1 MILGL
6 RSARRVVF
14 ATFLCLAIGAAAS
27 PQADHVTAKSHR
39 SDATRLH
46 NKEIVKFARVTPTLY
61 RGGQPSLK
69 GLEELR
75 KMNVAIVVDMRSGNR
90 KSEEKVVNKLG
101 MKYVHISWH
110 CPLPTDK
117 PFASFL
123 EVIEQNPGKKVFVH
137 CRLGD
142 DRTGMAVASYRM
154 AEEGWSADE
163 AMNEMR
169 DFGFN
174 SAHHMICPGLAGY
187 EKSFPERLKKDDA
200 FKDLHTHAA
209 SATKS
214 EK

>member
-1 MILGL
+1 MTSFF
-6 RSARRVVF
+6 RSARSVVF
-14 ATFLCLAIGAAAS
+14 ATFLCLAISTAAS
-27 PQADHVTAKSHR
+27 PQAKEVPAKPHQ

-69 GLEELR
+69 GLEELK
-75 KMNVAIVVDMRSGNR
+75 KMDVAIVVDMRSGNR
-90 KSEEKVVNKLG
+90 KSEEQIVHKLG

-110 CPLPTDK
+110 CPLPADK
-117 PFASFL
+117 PFARFL

-187 EKSFPERLKKDDA
+187 EKSFPERLRKDDA
-200 FKDLHTHAA
+200 FKNLRKHAA
-209 SATKS
+209 SAMKT

>member
-1 MILGL
+1 MISFL
-6 RSARRVVF
+6 RFTRRIIF
-14 ATFLCLAIGAAAS
+14 AMSLCLAIGAAAS
-27 PQADHVTAKSHR
+27 PHAKPVKAHQ

-69 GLEELR
+69 GLEELK
-75 KMNVAIVVDMRSGNR
+75 KMDVAIVVDMRSGSR

-101 MKYVHISWH
+101 IKYVHISWH

-117 PFASFL
+117 PFARFL
-123 EVIEQNPGKKVFVH
+123 EVIEHNPGKKVFVH

-142 DRTGMAVASYRM
+142 DRTGMAVAAYRM

-174 SAHHMICPGLAGY
+174 RAHHMICPGLAGY
-187 EKSFPERLKKDDA
+187 EKSFPERLRKNDA
-200 FKDLHTHAA
+200 FKDLRKHSA
-209 SATKS
+209 SAAKTQK
-214 EK
+214 